1 MSDVPRIG
9 LFSVNSYA
17 CSRPQTASRIARLAE
32 EVGLESIWAGE
43 HVVLPDPRVPPS
55 PMEPGDPILEPL
67 VALAFLAGQT
77 TRLRLGTGIVILP
90 QRNPLVLAK
99 AVASLDVLSGG
110 RLLLGIG
117 AGYLE
122 PEMTAIGVSIHERGA
137 RTDEYLA
144 AMRSLWYDARPHH
157 EGRFARFEGVQA
169 GPRPGRVPIIVGG
182 HSSGAF
188 RRAVEQGDG
197 WYGFG
202 LDLAETDRHLAA
214 LREVGTRLERP
225 AELGRLEI
233 TITPSA
239 TPDRA
244 EARRFA
250 ELGVDRLVVQPGREL
265 DEEALVAFVSE
276 VGEALGG

>member
-1 MSDVPRIG
+1 M
-9 LFSVNSYA
+9 
-17 CSRPQTASRIARLAE
+17 ARLAE
-32 EVGLESIWAGE
+32 EAGFESLWVGE
-43 HVVLPDPRVPPS
+43 HVVLPEPRVAPS

-67 VALAFLAGQT
+67 VSLAFLAGQT
-77 TRLRLGTGIVILP
+77 ERLLLGTGIVILP
-90 QRNPLVLAK
+90 QRNPVVLAK

-110 RLLLGIG
+110 RLLFGIG

-122 PEMTAIGVSIHERGA
+122 PEMTAIGVSIHERGG

-144 AMRSLWYDARPHH
+144 AMRSLWYEPQPRF

-169 GPRPGRVPIIVGG
+169 HPRPTHRVPIIVGG
-182 HSSGAF
+182 HTPAAF
-188 RRAVEQGDG
+188 RRTVEQGDG

-202 LDLAETDRHLAA
+202 LDLDGTARHLEGLRAA
-214 LREVGTRLERP
+214 AARYERP
-225 AELGRLEI
+225 AELGPVEV
-233 TITPSA
+233 TITPAA

-265 DEEALVAFVSE
+265 DEEGLVAFVSQ
-276 VGEALGG
+276 VGESLGG